1 MDSGVWLAFV
11 SASIVVLIIPGPTIF
26 FIISLALKN
35 GKKNALSASLG
46 VALGD
51 LVAISLALVGVGVLM
66 SMSLLFFTLLKIVGS
81 FYLIYL
87 GYTVIKN
94 KAKNKYDYIHSD
106 DSENLRSFFKVML
119 ITLLNPKSILFFIAF
134 IPLFINEDRSYI
146 SQVSIIIP
154 TFVALGFINALVY
167 FFTVSFLKDNFLS
180 DKLLG
185 RIDKIAGGLLI
196 AFGATLLGYNK
207 DQ

>member
-94 KAKNKYDYIHSD
+94 KAKNKYASPI
-106 DSENLRSFFKVML
+106 
-119 ITLLNPKSILFFIAF
+119 
-134 IPLFINEDRSYI
+134 
-146 SQVSIIIP
+146 
-154 TFVALGFINALVY
+154 
-167 FFTVSFLKDNFLS
+167 
-180 DKLLG
+180 
-185 RIDKIAGGLLI
+185 
-196 AFGATLLGYNK
+196 
-207 DQ
+207 

>member
-1 MDSGVWLAFV
+1 MDIGVWLAFV

-46 VALGD
+46 VAIGD
-51 LVAISLALVGVGVLM
+51 LVAISLAMVGVGVLM

-87 GYTVIKN
+87 GYMVIKN
-94 KAKNKYDYIHSD
+94 PAKNKYDYIHSD
-106 DSENLRSFFKVML
+106 DSEKLRSFFKAML

-154 TFVALGFINALVY
+154 TFVSLGFINALIY
-167 FFTVSFLKDNFLS
+167 FLTVSFLKDNFLS
-180 DKLLG
+180 HKLLR
-185 RIDKIAGGLLI
+185 RIEKLAGGLLI
-196 AFGATLLGYNK
+196 AFGVILLGYNK
-207 DQ
+207 GQ

>member
-185 RIDKIAGGLLI
+185 GIEKIAGGLLI

-207 DQ
+207 GQ

>member
-1 MDSGVWLAFV
+1 MDIGVWLAFV

-46 VALGD
+46 VAIGD
-51 LVAISLALVGVGVLM
+51 LVAISLAMVGVGVLM
-66 SMSLLFFTLLKIVGS
+66 SLSLLFFTLLKIVGS

-87 GYTVIKN
+87 GYMVIKN
-94 KAKNKYDYIHSD
+94 PAKNKYDYIHSD
-106 DSENLRSFFKVML
+106 DSEKLRSFFKAML

-154 TFVALGFINALVY
+154 TFVSLGFINALIY
-167 FFTVSFLKDNFLS
+167 FLTVSFLKDRKEILS
-180 DKLLG
+180 
-185 RIDKIAGGLLI
+185 KI
-196 AFGATLLGYNK
+196 
-207 DQ
+207 Q